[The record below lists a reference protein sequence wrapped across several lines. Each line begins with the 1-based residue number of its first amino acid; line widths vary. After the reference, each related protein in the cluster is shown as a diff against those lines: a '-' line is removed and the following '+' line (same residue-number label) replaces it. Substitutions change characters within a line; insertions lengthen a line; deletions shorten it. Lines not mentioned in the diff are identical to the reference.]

1 MSDAKDDPIW
11 GGFLADWGHWIP
23 ELFITPGTLDALAG
37 QVPSEWISAAKRP
50 QRDTIAAI
58 WQTASR
64 SLPRFSGY
72 LANEILSVAVGK
84 GDIGYVL
91 IYFLQKCMERPVG
104 VYHPGFIFGG
114 LPTAETLLDELEH
127 KQGKLPSSLADL
139 WRVHDFMLTKE
150 EGVVSSLDAAVQLFA
165 GAPRR
170 LPEPLQAPEDRDLL
184 YECLAVVDSERP
196 SSLCLR
202 RRPGT
207 NVWEDHLVRAFA
219 HQATYLPAAWATID
233 DMLTDWERSDY
244 RPTP

>member
-72 LANEILSVAVGK
+72 LANEILS
-84 GDIGYVL
+84 
-91 IYFLQKCMERPVG
+91 
-104 VYHPGFIFGG
+104 
-114 LPTAETLLDELEH
+114 
-127 KQGKLPSSLADL
+127 
-139 WRVHDFMLTKE
+139 
-150 EGVVSSLDAAVQLFA
+150 
-165 GAPRR
+165 
-170 LPEPLQAPEDRDLL
+170 
-184 YECLAVVDSERP
+184 LAVVDSERP

-233 DMLTDWERSDY
+233 DMLTDWERSD
-244 RPTP
+244 